1 MHTSFFTFFDQY
13 IGAVFARQLLFAQH
27 LQVKEEPVI
36 DLALGKV
43 TFSTGQVYN
52 IELLGTH
59 LEDNTFL
66 WAWSEENELIF
77 KQADFSAPFPKERFE
92 SALQLKQW
100 GDDHNV
106 DVFSNPKI
114 VLELSAVPLMPD
126 EFNAE
131 HIACLSA
138 GLKNKAYWRDTHDE
152 GTIYYLVTN
161 TPEEVNTRFSA
172 PHILETIEQVS
183 SYFETDNQAMV
194 ESFLQQQG
202 FSTQWITEKVED
214 DADAQEV
221 SFCLAMRGTEE
232 IKATFDEEGALT
244 EIEAHGF
251 DGEEDY
257 NAVDEDEDEFEDSEF
272 PPKIKQ

>member
-13 IGAVFARQLLFAQH
+13 IGTVFARQLLFAQH
-27 LQVKEEPVI
+27 LQVKEEPII

-43 TFSTGQVYN
+43 TFTTGQVYD

-100 GDDHNV
+100 GNEHDV
-106 DVFSNPKI
+106 DVFSHPKI
-114 VLELSAVPLMPD
+114 VLELSAVPLIPD

-131 HIACLSA
+131 HIACLAA

-152 GTIYYLVTN
+152 GTLYYLVTN
-161 TPEEVNTRFSA
+161 TPEEVNARFSA
-172 PHILETIEQVS
+172 PHILETIEQVT
-183 SYFETDNQAMV
+183 SYFETDNQVMV

-257 NAVDEDEDEFEDSEF
+257 NAVDEEENEFEDSEF